1 MNTGVNC
8 LYDLDCVHIVAISSS
23 DAFLYSS
30 IPSWYFL
37 LGKIYLDCSLVNTK
51 SFFLG
56 KLTN

>member
-1 MNTGVNC
+1 MNMGVNS
-8 LYDLDCVHIVAISSS
+8 LYDLDCVHIVAISS

-30 IPSWYFL
+30 IPSWYLL